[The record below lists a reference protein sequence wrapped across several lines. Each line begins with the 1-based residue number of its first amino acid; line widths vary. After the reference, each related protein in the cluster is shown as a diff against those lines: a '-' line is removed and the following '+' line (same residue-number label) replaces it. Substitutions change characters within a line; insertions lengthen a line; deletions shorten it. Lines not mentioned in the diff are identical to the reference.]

1 MDHIFSQNCLVTL
14 VITASFEFWFLVRS
28 QLAPRF
34 LRESF
39 LLNSKLILNQN
50 PDTHVQK
57 RTCEKKYMCTKKS
70 TYCRSIPFHMICKG
84 RIMII
89 VIDLSIR
96 THRATLGICRH
107 SICIFSQFQ
116 FPVYISVKY
125 SLRFRSKHF
134 STFSLFRVFAW
145 DRLSLWCSV
154 WNKTPSWFRLS
165 DIWRTLFLFS
175 KSHTGTNTVVRN
187 HFMGRGFPIIFLV
200 FPFKEKE
207 YQIAADKTVL
217 KISLRRLKCV
227 SQWETEL
234 WALI

>member
-1 MDHIFSQNCLVTL
+1 M
-14 VITASFEFWFLVRS
+14 
-28 QLAPRF
+28 
-34 LRESF
+34 
-39 LLNSKLILNQN
+39 SKNV
-50 PDTHVQK
+50 HVK
-57 RTCEKKYMCTKKS
+57 KKYMCTKKS